1 MKKLTTLLLC
11 AIIGFSAYAKNTIP
25 NKGVT
30 PINKELINSKKDIK
44 ISRTPIAKMS
54 FRKSSCFIFHD
65 SCGQTVTIYVSGA
78 NHVSEYQLW
87 LAAYKDFE
95 QHTYADG
102 CY

>member
-1 MKKLTTLLLC
+1 MKNLITLLLFTVV
-11 AIIGFSAYAKNTIP
+11 AFSAYAGATLP
-25 NKGVT
+25 
-30 PINKELINSKKDIK
+30 KETESVIKKEFSKTNIK
-44 ISRTPIAKMS
+44 TSRTAIAKTS